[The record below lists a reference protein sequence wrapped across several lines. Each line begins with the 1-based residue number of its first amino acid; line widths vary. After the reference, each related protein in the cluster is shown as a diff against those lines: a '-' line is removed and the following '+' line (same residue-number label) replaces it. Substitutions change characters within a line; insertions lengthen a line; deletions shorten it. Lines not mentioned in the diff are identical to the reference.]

1 MSEKTSEK
9 SKKKQVDWHK
19 GAVSAIRL
27 ELLDYEDVLEY
38 KTEYLLA
45 SPGSGTNHAQRID
58 LLVIK
63 KPADYTIPKS
73 IASYFRQFNVFEIKG
88 RNDTLDTDAY
98 HKAISYVS
106 QLIVLSGGRNQYTR
120 RDVTLTLVSFRYPRK
135 LLSHLRSLKNADGT
149 SKISVEKNGEG
160 VYHICGETYDT
171 YLIVIKELSQEE
183 YRYMRC
189 LCDGA
194 KNPALLDAV
203 SRSCNEHPEH
213 AVYNAYFGELLYS
226 VEDKLQNQKEDNPM
240 CEAIF
245 EIFGTSSQEIA
256 EKAEEKA
263 REEARKENQEI
274 INDLTSENSALA
286 NENSLLRTLLAENGI
301 PIPVL

>member
-1 MSEKTSEK
+1 M
-9 SKKKQVDWHK
+9 
-19 GAVSAIRL
+19 
-27 ELLDYEDVLEY
+27 
-38 KTEYLLA
+38 
-45 SPGSGTNHAQRID
+45 
-58 LLVIK
+58 
-63 KPADYTIPKS
+63 
-73 IASYFRQFNVFEIKG
+73 
-88 RNDTLDTDAY
+88 
-98 HKAISYVS
+98 
-106 QLIVLSGGRNQYTR
+106 
-120 RDVTLTLVSFRYPRK
+120 
-135 LLSHLRSLKNADGT
+135 
-149 SKISVEKNGEG
+149 
-160 VYHICGETYDT
+160 YHICRETYDT
-171 YLIVIKELSQEE
+171 YLIVMKELPQEE

-213 AVYNAYFGELLYS
+213 MVYNAYFGELLYS
-226 VEDKLQNQKEDNPM
+226 VEDKVQDQKKDNPM